1 MKFKNKKLEK
11 LLSYTPGKERI
22 ENKPKIENQNGRRSF
37 LQNASLAGLSL
48 AALPTNNVQEQIEY
62 VTQKV
67 SRNSAPSDLKIT
79 DMRIAEI
86 GGDVVFRTPIVR
98 IYTNQGI
105 VGHGDVRDG
114 AAKEYALFL
123 KSRLLGENPCN
134 VERLFKII
142 SQFGYHGRQ
151 GGGVSGVEMALWDL
165 AGKAYNI
172 PVYQLLG
179 GKYRDR
185 VRVYCD
191 TTISSDPQEY
201 ANRMQE
207 RIDKG
212 YTALK
217 MDIGINLLRDIPGA
231 VINGPNNSHDP
242 YKYEYKKYNLT
253 EHPFTRVQIT
263 DKGLDKLKEFLQV
276 MRDQI
281 GYEIPMGTD
290 HWGHFGVNEAI
301 KIANAVEPYNLAY
314 IEDIIPWHYTDQLR
328 ELTQHSTTPIQT
340 GEDIFKLEGGFE
352 ELIDTRA
359 VDIVHPDPNTA
370 GGILE
375 TKRIGDYATKH
386 GIGFMHH
393 HAAGPVSFLGCVHSA
408 AATEN
413 FMWLEHHAVD
423 KADWEKLVTGFDG
436 PIVEDGYVKV
446 PEKPGIG
453 VELNEEMVKKYLV
466 EGEEL
471 FAPTPEWDE
480 MRAWDRLWS

>member
-1 MKFKNKKLEK
+1 MKKNNNE
-11 LLSYTPGKERI
+11 S
-22 ENKPKIENQNGRRSF
+22 GRRNF
-37 LQNASLAGLSL
+37 LRKVGLGGLSLAGLTT
-48 AALPTNNVQEQIEY
+48 ATIGDQIAY
-62 VTQKV
+62 ATQKV
-67 SRNSAPSDLKIT
+67 NRNSSPTDLKIT

-86 GGDVVFRTPIVR
+86 SEVVFRTPIVR

-134 VERLFKII
+134 VERLFKKVR
-142 SQFGYHGRQ
+142 QFGHHARQ

-165 AGKAYNI
+165 AGKAYGV
-172 PVYQLLG
+172 PVYQMLG

-191 TTISSDPQEY
+191 TTVSKDPNEY
-201 ANRMQE
+201 ANRMQA
-207 RIDKG
+207 RIDAG

-217 MDIGINLLRDIPGA
+217 MDIGINLLRDIPGTI
-231 VINGPNNSHDP
+231 INAPTGDLNPWQ
-242 YKYEYKKYNLT
+242 YEYRGYNLT

-263 DKGLDKLKEFLQV
+263 DKGIDKLMEYIDI
-276 MRDQI
+276 MRAKI

-290 HWGHFGVNEAI
+290 HWGHFDVNEAI
-301 KIANAVEPYNLAY
+301 KIARAAEPYNLAY
-314 IEDIIPWHYTDQLR
+314 VEDLIPWFYTEQWR
-328 ELTQHSTTPIQT
+328 EITMSTTTPTQT
-340 GEDIFKLEGGFE
+340 GEDIYTLDGGFKK
-352 ELIDTRA
+352 LIDTRA

-375 TKRIGDYATKH
+375 SKRIGDYASAN
-386 GIGFMHH
+386 GVGFMLH
-393 HAAGPVSFLGCVHSA
+393 HAAGPVSFLGSVHAA

-423 KADWEKLVTGFDG
+423 KPRFEDLVTGIEK
-436 PIVEDGYVKV
+436 PIVQNGYVKV

-453 VELNEEMVKKYLV
+453 VELNEEVVKEFLIK
-466 EGEEL
+466 GEKF

-480 MRAWDRLWS
+480 IRAWDRLWS

>member
-1 MKFKNKKLEK
+1 MKKHPNNSLN
-11 LLSYTPGKERI
+11 SSDS
-22 ENKPKIENQNGRRSF
+22 QNPRRDF
-37 LQNASLAGLSL
+37 LQKATLGGLSL
-48 AALPTNNVQEQIEY
+48 GAFANSSIEETLEY
-62 VTQKV
+62 STQKV
-67 SRNSAPSDLKIT
+67 NRYSAPTDLKIT
-79 DMRIAEI
+79 DLRIAEI
-86 GGDVVFRTPIVR
+86 TDVVFRTPIVR

-134 VERLFKII
+134 VERLFKKIR
-142 SQFGYHGRQ
+142 QFGHHGRQ

-165 AGKAYNI
+165 AGKAYNV
-172 PVYQLLG
+172 PVYQMLG

-191 TTISSDPQEY
+191 TTTSSDPQEY
-201 ANRMQE
+201 AKRMQQ
-207 RIDKG
+207 RIDNG

-217 MDIGINLLRDIPGA
+217 MDIGINLIKDIPGA
-231 VINGPNNSHDP
+231 LINAPQGKYAP
-242 YKYEYKKYNLT
+242 YKYELRDYRMT

-263 DKGLDKLKEFLQV
+263 DKGIDKLMEFLDV
-276 MRDQI
+276 MRSQI

-301 KIANAVEPYNLAY
+301 KIARAAEPYNLAY
-314 IEDIIPWHYTDQLR
+314 IEDIIPWHYTDQWR
-328 ELTQHSTTPIQT
+328 EITESSTTPTQT
-340 GEDIFKLEGGFE
+340 GEDIFTLEGGFR
-352 ELIDTRA
+352 ELIDRRA

-375 TKRIGDYATKH
+375 TKRIGDYASMN

-393 HAAGPVSFLGCVHSA
+393 HAAGPVSFLGSVHSA

-423 KADWEKLVTGFDG
+423 KPKWEDLVTGIEK
-436 PIVEDGYVKV
+436 PIVQDGYVKV

-453 VELNEEMVKKYLV
+453 VELNEEVVKEFLV
-466 EGEEL
+466 KGEKL
-471 FAPTPEWDE
+471 FAPTPEWNE
-480 MRAWDRLWS
+480 IRASDRLWS

>member
-1 MKFKNKKLEK
+1 MNLKNEK
-11 LLSYTPGKERI
+11 LRRLFEYGSTSKGKS
-22 ENKPKIENQNGRRSF
+22 KKAQGRRSF
-37 LQNASLAGLSL
+37 LQKASLGGLSL
-48 AALPTNNVQEQIEY
+48 AAFPTKEVREQVSYLTQNVN
-62 VTQKV
+62 K
-67 SRNSAPSDLKIT
+67 NSKPSELKIT

-134 VERLFKII
+134 VERLFKMI
-142 SQFGYHGRQ
+142 SQFGHHARQ

-165 AGKAYNI
+165 AGKAFGV
-172 PVYQLLG
+172 PVYQMLG
-179 GKYRDR
+179 GKYRDK

-191 TTISSDPQEY
+191 TTVSRDPHEY
-201 ANRMQE
+201 ARRMQK
-207 RIDKG
+207 RVDQG

-217 MDIGINLLRDIPGA
+217 MDIGINLLRDVPGA
-231 VINGPNNSHDP
+231 IVNGPNGPYSP
-242 YKYEYKKYNLT
+242 YKNEYRAYRRT
-253 EHPFTRVQIT
+253 QHPFTRVQIT
-263 DKGLDKLKEFLQV
+263 QKGLEKLMEYLHI
-276 MRDQI
+276 MREKI

-301 KIANAVEPYNLAY
+301 KIVQACEPYNLAY
-314 IEDIIPWHYTDQLR
+314 VEDIIPWHFTEQWR
-328 ELTQHSTTPIQT
+328 EITQASTTPTQT
-340 GEDIFKLEGGFE
+340 GEDIYKLEGGFE
-352 ELIDTRA
+352 DLIDTHA

-393 HAAGPVSFLGCVHSA
+393 HAAGPVSFLGSVHSA

-423 KADWEKLVTGFDG
+423 KKDWENLVTGFDG
-436 PIVEDGYVKV
+436 PIVQDGYVTV
-446 PEKPGIG
+446 PDKPGIG
-453 VELNEEMVKKYLV
+453 VELNEEVVEKYLV
-466 EGEEL
+466 KGEKM
-471 FAPTPEWDE
+471 FAPTPEWNE
-480 MRAWDRLWS
+480 IRAWDRLWS

>member
-1 MKFKNKKLEK
+1 MKD
-11 LLSYTPGKERI
+11 
-22 ENKPKIENQNGRRSF
+22 NQNLSDRRGF
-37 LQNASLAGLSL
+37 LKKAGLGGLSL
-48 AALPTNNVQEQIEY
+48 AAMTAAPIED
-62 VTQKV
+62 VLAHSTQKV
-67 SRNSAPSDLKIT
+67 NRNSAPTDLKIT
-79 DMRIAEI
+79 DVRIAEI
-86 GGDVVFRTPIVR
+86 TGVVFRTPIVR

-134 VERLFKII
+134 VERLFKKIR
-142 SQFGYHGRQ
+142 QFGHHARQ

-165 AGKAYNI
+165 AGKAYNV
-172 PVYQLLG
+172 PVYMLLG

-191 TTISSDPQEY
+191 TTVSKDPVEY
-201 ANRMQE
+201 AKRMQE

-217 MDIGINLLRDIPGA
+217 MDIGINLIKDIPGA
-231 VINGPNNSHDP
+231 LINAPESKLKP
-242 YKYEYKKYNLT
+242 YEYEYRKYNMAM
-253 EHPFTRVQIT
+253 HPFTGVQVT
-263 DKGLDKLKEFLQV
+263 DKGIDKLMEFLHV
-276 MRDQI
+276 MREQI

-301 KIANAVEPYNLAY
+301 KIARATEKYNLAY
-314 IEDIIPWHYTDQLR
+314 IEDIIPWQYTKQWR
-328 ELTQHSTTPIQT
+328 EITESTTTPTLT
-340 GEDIFKLEGGFE
+340 GEDIYTLENGFK
-352 ELIDTRA
+352 ELIDARA

-375 TKRIGDYATKH
+375 TKRIGDYATAN

-393 HAAGPVSFLGCVHSA
+393 HAAGPVSFLGAVHSA

-413 FMWLEHHAVD
+413 FLWLEHHAVD
-423 KADWEKLVTGFDG
+423 QPRFDDLVTGIEK
-436 PIVEDGYVKV
+436 PIVQNGYVKV

-453 VELNEEMVKKYLV
+453 VELNEEVVKEFLV
-466 EGEEL
+466 KGEKL
-471 FAPTPEWDE
+471 FAPTSEWNE
-480 MRAWDRLWS
+480 IRAWDRLWS

>member
-1 MKFKNKKLEK
+1 MVMKKEKRENNRRDFLKKAGIGGL
-11 LLSYTPGKERI
+11 
-22 ENKPKIENQNGRRSF
+22 
-37 LQNASLAGLSL
+37 SLAGLTMAGIS
-48 AALPTNNVQEQIEY
+48 EQVAY
-62 VTQKV
+62 ASQKV
-67 SRNSAPSDLKIT
+67 NRNSSPTDLKIT

-86 GGDVVFRTPIVR
+86 SEVVFRTPIVR

-134 VERLFKII
+134 VERLFKKVK
-142 SQFGYHGRQ
+142 QFGHHARQ

-165 AGKAYNI
+165 AGKAYGV

-185 VRVYCD
+185 VRLYCD
-191 TTISSDPQEY
+191 TATSRDPHEY
-201 ANRMQE
+201 AKRMQE
-207 RIDKG
+207 RIDQG

-217 MDIGINLLRDIPGA
+217 MDIGIGLLRDVPGA
-231 VINGPNNSHDP
+231 IVNNP
-242 YKYEYKKYNLT
+242 YKENNAWQHEYRGYNMT
-253 EHPFTRVQIT
+253 KHPFTRVQVT
-263 DKGLDKLKEFLQV
+263 DKGIDKLMEFLDV
-276 MRDQI
+276 MRSQI

-290 HWGHFGVNEAI
+290 HWGHFGINEAI
-301 KIANAVEPYNLAY
+301 KLARAAEKYNLAY
-314 IEDIIPWHYTDQLR
+314 IEDIIPWQYTDQLR
-328 ELTQHSTTPIQT
+328 ELTLSTTTPIQT
-340 GEDIFKLEGGFE
+340 GEDIYCLEGGFKD
-352 ELIDTRA
+352 LIDTRA

-375 TKRIGDYATKH
+375 TKRIGDYASAH

-393 HAAGPVSFLGCVHSA
+393 HAAGPVSFLGSVHSA

-423 KADWEKLVTGFDG
+423 SPRFEDLVTGIEKPF
-436 PIVEDGYVKV
+436 VQNGYVKV

-453 VELNEEMVKKYLV
+453 VELNEDVVKEFIIK
-466 EGEEL
+466 GEKM
-471 FAPTPEWDE
+471 FAPTPEWDKI
-480 MRAWDRLWS
+480 RSNDRLWS

>member
-1 MKFKNKKLEK
+1 MKEQSSDGRRGFMKKLG
-11 LLSYTPGKERI
+11 LGGL
-22 ENKPKIENQNGRRSF
+22 
-37 LQNASLAGLSL
+37 SLAGLMTATLEDQVAYAS
-48 AALPTNNVQEQIEY
+48 
-62 VTQKV
+62 QKV
-67 SRNSAPSDLKIT
+67 NRNSSPADLKIT

-86 GGDVVFRTPIVR
+86 SGVVFRTPIVR

-105 VGHGDVRDG
+105 IGHGDVRDG

-134 VERLFKII
+134 VERLFKKIR
-142 SQFGYHGRQ
+142 QFGHHARQ

-165 AGKAYNI
+165 AGKAYGV

-179 GKYRDR
+179 GKYRDK

-191 TTISSDPQEY
+191 TTTSKDPVEY

-207 RIDKG
+207 RIDQG

-217 MDIGINLLRDIPGA
+217 MDIGINLIRDTPGTI
-231 VINGPNNSHDP
+231 INDP
-242 YKYEYKKYNLT
+242 QGSLQPWQYEYRNYGLT

-263 DKGLDKLKEFLQV
+263 DKGIEKLMEFLDV
-276 MRDQI
+276 MRSKI

-301 KIANAVEPYNLAY
+301 KIARAAEKYNLAY

-328 ELTQHSTTPIQT
+328 ELTLSTTTPIQT
-340 GEDIFKLEGGFE
+340 GEDIYGLEGGFQ
-352 ELIDTRA
+352 ELIDTRS

-375 TKRIGDYATKH
+375 TKRIGDYATSK
-386 GIGFMHH
+386 GIGFMLH
-393 HAAGPVSFLGCVHSA
+393 HAAGPVSFLGSVHAA

-423 KADWEKLVTGFDG
+423 SPKFDDLVTGIEK
-436 PIVEDGYVKV
+436 PIVQNGYVKV

-453 VELNEEMVKKYLV
+453 VELNEDVVKEFLV
-466 EGEEL
+466 EGEKL
-471 FAPTPEWDE
+471 FAPTPEWDAI
-480 MRAWDRLWS
+480 RAWDRLWS

>member
-1 MKFKNKKLEK
+1 MKKQIKDRRGFLKKLG
-11 LLSYTPGKERI
+11 LGGL
-22 ENKPKIENQNGRRSF
+22 
-37 LQNASLAGLSL
+37 SLAGLASAPIEDVL
-48 AALPTNNVQEQIEY
+48 AY
-62 VTQKV
+62 STQKV
-67 SRNSAPSDLKIT
+67 NRNSSPTDLKIT

-86 GGDVVFRTPIVR
+86 SGVVFRTPIVR

-105 VGHGDVRDG
+105 VGYGDVRDG

-134 VERLFKII
+134 VERLFKKI

-165 AGKAYNI
+165 AGKAYDV

-191 TTISSDPQEY
+191 TTTSKDPVEY
-201 ANRMQE
+201 AKRMQE

-217 MDIGINLLRDIPGA
+217 MDIGINLIRDIPGTL
-231 VINGPNNSHDP
+231 INAPEGDLKPWQ
-242 YKYEYKKYNLT
+242 YEYRGYNQT
-253 EHPFTRVQIT
+253 EHPFARVQIT
-263 DKGLDKLKEFLQV
+263 DKGIDKLMEFLDV
-276 MRDQI
+276 MRSQI

-301 KIANAVEPYNLAY
+301 KIARAAEKYNLAY
-314 IEDIIPWHYTDQLR
+314 VEDIIPWHYTDQLR
-328 ELTQHSTTPIQT
+328 ELTLSTTTPIQT
-340 GEDIFKLEGGFE
+340 GEDIYKLEGGFK

-375 TKRIGDYATKH
+375 TKRIGDYATAH
-386 GIGFMHH
+386 GIGFMQH
-393 HAAGPVSFLGCVHSA
+393 HAAGPISFLGAVHAA

-413 FMWLEHHAVD
+413 FLWLEHHAVD
-423 KADWEKLVTGFDG
+423 NPRFEDLVTGIEK
-436 PIVEDGYVKV
+436 PLVQNGYVKV
-446 PEKPGIG
+446 PENPGIG
-453 VELNEEMVKKYLV
+453 AEYDDDVVKEFLI
-466 EGEEL
+466 EGEKL
-471 FAPTPEWDE
+471 FAPTPEWNE
-480 MRAWDRLWS
+480 IRAWDRLWS

>member
-1 MKFKNKKLEK
+1 MENVKND
-11 LLSYTPGKERI
+11 
-22 ENKPKIENQNGRRSF
+22 NGRRNF
-37 LQNASLAGLSL
+37 LKKLGLGGLSLAGLTTATLHDQVAYASQ
-48 AALPTNNVQEQIEY
+48 NVNRY
-62 VTQKV
+62 
-67 SRNSAPSDLKIT
+67 SSPSDLKIT

-86 GGDVVFRTPIVR
+86 SDVVFRTPIVR

-123 KSRLLGENPCN
+123 KSRILGENPCN

-142 SQFGYHGRQ
+142 NQFGHHGRQ

-165 AGKAYNI
+165 AGKAYGV

-191 TTISSDPQEY
+191 TTTSDDPHEY
-201 ANRMQE
+201 AQRMQE
-207 RIDKG
+207 RVDKG

-217 MDIGINLLRDIPGA
+217 MDIGINLIKDVPGA
-231 VINGPNNSHDP
+231 LINSP
-242 YKYEYKKYNLT
+242 YGDEDDIQPWKHEYRGYNLT
-253 EHPFTRVQIT
+253 EHPFTRVQVT
-263 DKGLDKLKEFLQV
+263 EKGVDRLMEFIDV
-276 MRDQI
+276 MRSQI

-301 KIANAVEPYNLAY
+301 KLARAAEKYNLAY
-314 IEDIIPWHYTDQLR
+314 MEDLIPWQYTDQWR
-328 ELTQHSTTPIQT
+328 EITTSTVTPTQT
-340 GEDIFKLEGGFE
+340 GEDIYMLHGGFK
-352 ELIDTRA
+352 ELIDKRA

-375 TKRIGDYATKH
+375 TKKIGDYATSQ
-386 GIGFMHH
+386 GVGFMHH

-423 KADWEKLVTGFDG
+423 KPDFENLVTGLEK
-436 PIVEDGYVKV
+436 PLVEDGYVKV

-453 VELNEEMVKKYLV
+453 VELNEEVVKEYLID
-466 EGEEL
+466 GAEL
-471 FAPTPEWDE
+471 FAPTPEWNE
-480 MRAWDRLWS
+480 IRSWDRLWS

>member
-1 MKFKNKKLEK
+1 MDTKFKKLQHLFRDPLKEVKPAEK
-11 LLSYTPGKERI
+11 PQ
-22 ENKPKIENQNGRRSF
+22 QNDRRNF
-37 LQNASLAGLSL
+37 MKRTGLGGLSL
-48 AALPTNNVQEQIEY
+48 AALPLATPMEERLEYLTQNVNRL
-62 VTQKV
+62 
-67 SRNSAPSDLKIT
+67 SNPSDLKIT

-86 GGDVVFRTPIVR
+86 AGVCFRTPIVR

-123 KSRLLGENPCN
+123 KSRLLGQNPCN

-142 SQFGYHGRQ
+142 KQFGGHARQ

-165 AGKAYNI
+165 AGKAYGV
-172 PVYQLLG
+172 PVYQMLG

-191 TTISSDPQEY
+191 TDVSHDMQEY
-201 ANRMQE
+201 AQRMKE
-207 RIDKG
+207 RVDAG

-217 MDIGINLLRDIPGA
+217 MDIGINLLRDIPGT
-231 VINGPNNSHDP
+231 VINAPTGPYEP
-242 YKYEYKKYNLT
+242 WKYEYRQYNLT
-253 EHPFTRVQIT
+253 KHPFTAVQVT
-263 DKGLDKLKEFLQV
+263 DKGIEKLAEYVDV
-276 MRDQI
+276 MRSTI

-290 HWGHFGVNEAI
+290 HWGHFGVNDAI
-301 KIANAVEPYNLAY
+301 KICRAMEKYNLAY
-314 IEDIIPWHYTDQLR
+314 LEDLIPWQYIDQWK
-328 ELTQHSTTPIQT
+328 EISMSTTSPTQT
-340 GEDIFKLEGGFE
+340 GEDIYLLEGGFE
-352 ELIDTRA
+352 EIITRRA

-375 TKRIGDYATKH
+375 TKRIGDFATKH
-386 GIGFMHH
+386 GVGFMHH

-413 FMWLEHHAVD
+413 FLWLEHHAVD
-423 KADWEKLVTGFDG
+423 SPDWEKLVTGFDG
-436 PIVEDGYVKV
+436 PIVEKGYVKV

-453 VELNEEMVKKYLV
+453 VDLDEEMVKKYLV
-466 EGEEL
+466 QGEEL
-471 FAPTPEWDE
+471 FAPTPQWDT

>member
-1 MKFKNKKLEK
+1 MKEKN
-11 LLSYTPGKERI
+11 
-22 ENKPKIENQNGRRSF
+22 NNRRGF
-37 LQNASLAGLSL
+37 LKTLGLGGLSLAGLASAPIEDVL
-48 AALPTNNVQEQIEY
+48 AY
-62 VTQKV
+62 STQKV
-67 SRNSAPSDLKIT
+67 NRNSSPTDLKIT

-86 GGDVVFRTPIVR
+86 GGVVFRTPIVR

-134 VERLFKII
+134 VERLFKKI

-165 AGKAYNI
+165 AGKAYDV

-179 GKYRDR
+179 GKYRDQ

-191 TTISSDPQEY
+191 TTTSTDPVEY
-201 ANRMQE
+201 AKRMQE

-217 MDIGINLLRDIPGA
+217 MDIGINLIRDIPGTL
-231 VINGPNNSHDP
+231 INAPEGDLKP
-242 YKYEYKKYNLT
+242 YQHEYRGYNLT
-253 EHPFTRVQIT
+253 EHPFTQVQIT
-263 DKGLDKLKEFLQV
+263 DKGIDKLMEFLEV
-276 MRDQI
+276 MRSQI

-301 KIANAVEPYNLAY
+301 KIARAAEKYNLAY
-314 IEDIIPWHYTDQLR
+314 VEDIIPWHYTDQLR
-328 ELTQHSTTPIQT
+328 ELTLSTTTPIQT
-340 GEDIFKLEGGFE
+340 GEDIYKLEGGFK

-375 TKRIGDYATKH
+375 TKRIGDYATAH
-386 GIGFMHH
+386 GIGFMQH
-393 HAAGPVSFLGCVHSA
+393 HAAGPISFLGAVHAA

-413 FMWLEHHAVD
+413 FLWLEHHAVD
-423 KADWEKLVTGFDG
+423 NPRFEDLVTGIEK
-436 PIVEDGYVKV
+436 PLVQNGYVKV
-446 PEKPGIG
+446 PENPGIG
-453 VELNEEMVKKYLV
+453 ADYNEEVLKEFLI
-466 EGEEL
+466 EGEKL
-471 FAPTPEWDE
+471 FAPTPEWNE
-480 MRAWDRLWS
+480 IRAWDRLWS